1 MGFNK
6 DAVYVGT
13 EKSVP
18 RGGKKKQESE
28 GLKCFELV
36 RCALRSASDQHRG
49 A

>member
-6 DAVYVGT
+6 DAVCVGT
-13 EKSVP
+13 EKKCSE
-18 RGGKKKQESE
+18 GKKKQESE

-36 RCALRSASDQHRG
+36 RCALRSASDQRG